1 MHDERPPVEAADRAA
16 SAPSAADVR
25 DWLVRHLPAAGLTL
39 TDWQRNVV
47 VRLAGSRA
55 RQ

>member
-1 MHDERPPVEAADRAA
+1 MRDERPPAETADQAP
-16 SAPSAADVR
+16 APSATDVR
-25 DWLVRHLPAAGLTL
+25 DWLARHLPAAGLTL
-39 TDWQRNVV
+39 TDWQRDVV

>member
-1 MHDERPPVEAADRAA
+1 MRDERPPAVAADQAL
-16 SAPSAADVR
+16 APSAADVR
-25 DWLVRHLPAAGLTL
+25 DWLERHLPAAGLTL
-39 TDWQRNVV
+39 TDWQRSVV

>member
-1 MHDERPPVEAADRAA
+1 MHDERPPVEAPDRA
-16 SAPSAADVR
+16 PTLSAADVR
-25 DWLVRHLPAAGLTL
+25 DWLARHLPAAGLTL